1 MTILEFQCIILL
13 EQQKK
18 EKTMTNERLISILRS
33 IGNNDEYVILI
44 DGEVATVNGDEIWIL
59 DDDCYA
65 YSHSLGSLR
74 ICRELGNGS
83 SFDVII
89 GNNGYNLQVARKVAK
104 IININ
109 SL

>member
-1 MTILEFQCIILL
+1 
-13 EQQKK
+13 
-18 EKTMTNERLISILRS
+18 MTNERLISILRS

-44 DGEVATVNGDEIWIL
+44 DGEVATVNGDEICIS
-59 DDDCYA
+59 DGDGCY

-74 ICRELGNGS
+74 ICRERGNGT
-83 SFDVII
+83 SFDVMI
-89 GNNGYNLQVARKVAK
+89 GNSGYTLEVAR

>member
-1 MTILEFQCIILL
+1 MTSLGFQCIILL

-44 DGEVATVNGDEIWIL
+44 DGEVATVNDNEIWIS
-59 DDDCYA
+59 DGDGCD

-74 ICRELGNGS
+74 ICRERANGT
-83 SFDVII
+83 SFDVMI
-89 GNNGYNLQVARKVAK
+89 GNSGYTLEVAR

>member
-1 MTILEFQCIILL
+1 
-13 EQQKK
+13 
-18 EKTMTNERLISILRS
+18 MTNERLISILRS

-44 DGEVATVNGDEIWIL
+44 DGGVATVHGDEIWIL

-83 SFDVII
+83 SFDVMI

>member
-1 MTILEFQCIILL
+1 M

-33 IGNNDEYVILI
+33 ISNNNEYVILI
-44 DGEVATVNGDEIWIL
+44 DGEVATIHGDEIWIS
-59 DDDCYA
+59 DGDGCDYT
-65 YSHSLGSLR
+65 HFLGSLR
-74 ICRELGNGS
+74 ICRELGNGT
-83 SFDVII
+83 SFDVMI
-89 GNNGYNLQVARKVAK
+89 GNNGYTLVVAR

>member
-1 MTILEFQCIILL
+1 MYNPLGTTE
-13 EQQKK
+13 ER
-18 EKTMTNERLISILRS
+18 ETMTNERLISILRS

-44 DGEVATVNGDEIWIL
+44 DGEVATVNGDEIWIS
-59 DDDCYA
+59 DGDGCD
-65 YSHSLGSLR
+65 YSHSLESLR
-74 ICRELGNGS
+74 ICRELGNGT

-89 GNNGYNLQVARKVAK
+89 GNSGYTLQVAR